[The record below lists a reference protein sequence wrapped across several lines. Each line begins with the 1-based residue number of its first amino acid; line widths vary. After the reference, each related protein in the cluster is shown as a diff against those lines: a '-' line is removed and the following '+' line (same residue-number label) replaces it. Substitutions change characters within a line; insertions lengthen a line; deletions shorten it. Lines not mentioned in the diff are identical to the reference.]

1 MNVRISFSAQGVFDN
16 GTIDDGL
23 LAFGVSLEAFFERK
37 AKVFKFKSICLSWC
51 LNIKYTTYSVCLTCF
66 FSNMREYLSSK
77 CSCLQAA
84 LRD

>member
-23 LAFGVSLEAFFERK
+23 LAFGISLEAFFERK

-51 LNIKYTTYSVCLTCF
+51 LNVKYTQLTWF
-66 FSNMREYLSSK
+66 V
-77 CSCLQAA
+77 
-84 LRD
+84 

>member
-23 LAFGVSLEAFFERK
+23 LAFGISLEAFFERK

-51 LNIKYTTYSVCLTCF
+51 LNIK
-66 FSNMREYLSSK
+66 
-77 CSCLQAA
+77 
-84 LRD
+84 

>member
-37 AKVFKFKSICLSWC
+37 AKVFKFKSICLSWF
-51 LNIKYTTYSVCLTCF
+51 LNVKYTQLTWF
-66 FSNMREYLSSK
+66 V
-77 CSCLQAA
+77 
-84 LRD
+84 